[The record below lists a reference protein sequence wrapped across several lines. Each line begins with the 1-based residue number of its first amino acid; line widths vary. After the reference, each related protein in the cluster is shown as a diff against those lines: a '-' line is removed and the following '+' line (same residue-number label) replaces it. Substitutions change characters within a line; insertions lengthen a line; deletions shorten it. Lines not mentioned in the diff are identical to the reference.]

1 MLEVFTMANNENQPN
16 QDIMKELKALVN
28 DLKDNQK
35 VHDYFQFIKE
45 NIVGELEEELTR
57 GVHDEEIFYMTVG
70 CEIVNMLKDIDEGN
84 GYFYTKDYLAKE
96 AEAFTGTEEP
106 PFSREELR
114 EMNEEPMYEVE
125 IFDYDLDEDGSFDA
139 ETIERQ
145 IEQGIIQP
153 SSVYLLTEAEAEEF
167 EKTGQLPQ
175 TNSTIRQEVQYS
187 DVSDLI
193 QSKRWT
199 DYIN

>member
-1 MLEVFTMANNENQPN
+1 MEVFTLENNKKQSN
-16 QDIMKELKALVN
+16 QDVMKELKALIN
-28 DLKDNQK
+28 DLKDNQN

-57 GVHDEEIFYMTVG
+57 GVHDEETFYAVVG

-96 AEAFTGTEEP
+96 VEAFQNTEEP

-125 IFDYDLDEDGSFDA
+125 IFDYDLEGDGSFDA
-139 ETIERQ
+139 ETLERQ

-153 SSVYLLTEAEAEEF
+153 SSVYLMTEAEAEEF

-193 QSKRWT
+193 QTKRWT